1 MDPYS
6 FDFMV
11 KDRIRELAGEAAGEQ
26 RVANGKKR
34 HLTTWLTAVVH
45 VWSPVVGAMPV
56 SIEHHDSNCAGEVD
70 HDHGV
75 SA

>member
-11 KDRIRELAGEAAGEQ
+11 KDRIQELVGEAAGQQ

-45 VWSPVVGAMPV
+45 LWTPDPSETCDGAE
-56 SIEHHDSNCAGEVD
+56 EHED
-70 HDHGV
+70 V

>member
-1 MDPYS
+1 MDPYT

-11 KDRIRELAGEAAGEQ
+11 KDRIRELMGEAAGQQ
-26 RVANGKKR
+26 RLAMGKKR

-45 VWSPVVGAMPV
+45 LWSP
-56 SIEHHDSNCAGEVD
+56 SIEEPASSAECEDGE
-70 HDHGV
+70 HGV

>member
-6 FDFMV
+6 FDFMA
-11 KDRIRELAGEAAGEQ
+11 KDRIRELEREVADQQ
-26 RVANGKKR
+26 RLAIGKKR

-45 VWSPVVGAMPV
+45 LWAPNDPV
-56 SIEHHDSNCAGEVD
+56 SATAEDRD
-70 HDHGV
+70 HDV